1 MHLINFFLQKLA
13 IDGFRSLINCINE
26 EEEGSVGVSND
37 VLEVLID
44 CLKSSDELLRQTGL
58 RGIEIVTN
66 KIMESTHSSSPLLY
80 SFKGSLLVTCN
91 DTNNDNNTLAN
102 R

>member
-1 MHLINFFLQKLA
+1 M
-13 IDGFRSLINCINE
+13 
-26 EEEGSVGVSND
+26 GVSND